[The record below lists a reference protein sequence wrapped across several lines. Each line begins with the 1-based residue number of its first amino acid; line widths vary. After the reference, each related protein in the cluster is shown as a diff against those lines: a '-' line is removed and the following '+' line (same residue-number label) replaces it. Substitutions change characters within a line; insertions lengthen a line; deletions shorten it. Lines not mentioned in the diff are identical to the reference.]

1 MNYDKYD
8 NQAQQA
14 FNNQMN
20 QAQTNQNQAQ
30 QTYNHANDLYNKAQ
44 GQDQNE
50 YEQSRSATQGTASQQ
65 SNLNK
70 QIGGQQALDTFN
82 QQQAN
87 QQAQAGYNADLNRN
101 AMQNLNQ
108 AVGAGSA
115 YNDLLNTAGYNFGQ
129 NSGARAA
136 AEANA
141 LAGIN
146 NNIAAQQ
153 QVANG
158 QQAAYTN
165 SANVA
170 NQATQAMLAGQQNQI
185 QNLSNE
191 SNTNLGL
198 LAQANAMYNNDL
210 NGWLGGVNA
219 GTGLY
224 GAASNAVTAGANSTE
239 ALMQAMAQESQARVV
254 NPSIAAANYASANL
268 SNAQAAQ
275 ARYALQQAQALD
287 KQKAENVKALEA
299 QYNSVASKTYP
310 KTTTE
315 RVAMPKGLAGF
326 FSGVGAVFSNNW
338 NNVLDQAQGYSNR
351 TVTNS
356 AYTNQQKTLSN
367 IQNLL
372 ANQGVV
378 YGR

>member
-1 MNYDKYD
+1 
-8 NQAQQA
+8 
-14 FNNQMN
+14 
-20 QAQTNQNQAQ
+20 
-30 QTYNHANDLYNKAQ
+30 
-44 GQDQNE
+44 
-50 YEQSRSATQGTASQQ
+50 
-65 SNLNK
+65 
-70 QIGGQQALDTFN
+70 
-82 QQQAN
+82 
-87 QQAQAGYNADLNRN
+87 
-101 AMQNLNQ
+101 
-108 AVGAGSA
+108 
-115 YNDLLNTAGYNFGQ
+115 
-129 NSGARAA
+129 
-136 AEANA
+136 
-141 LAGIN
+141 
-146 NNIAAQQ
+146 
-153 QVANG
+153 
-158 QQAAYTN
+158 
-165 SANVA
+165 
-170 NQATQAMLAGQQNQI
+170 MLAGQQNQI